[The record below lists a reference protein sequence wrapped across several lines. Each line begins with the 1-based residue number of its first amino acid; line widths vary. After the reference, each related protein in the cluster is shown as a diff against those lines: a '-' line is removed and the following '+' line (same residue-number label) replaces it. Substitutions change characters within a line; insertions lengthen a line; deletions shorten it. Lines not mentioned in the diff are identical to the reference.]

1 MDETTIFKIKQT
13 AAPTL
18 RYKNFEVQLTREKCF
33 NACHVNCDM
42 VSEKITYNCFLSELL
57 MINYKMHCILNM
69 ILQLMFD

>member
-1 MDETTIFKIKQT
+1 
-13 AAPTL
+13 
-18 RYKNFEVQLTREKCF
+18 
-33 NACHVNCDM
+33 M